1 MRFAY
6 ADPPYFGQGR
16 KRYGD
21 HPDAGMFDTIGG
33 HADLIQRLTSEF
45 HDGWALSCNPRDLT
59 WQLPL
64 CPDDVRIAAWVKTW
78 HQIRPTGV
86 QHAWEP
92 VIFRTAKKARPKPMV
107 RDWLEGPVTRGTGVV
122 GAKPHYF
129 NRWVLDLVGF
139 DPLEDEMVDLFPGTA
154 GMASA
159 TAEMALL

>member
-21 HPDAGMFDTIGG
+21 HPDAGAFDTIGG

-122 GAKPHYF
+122 GAKPH
-129 NRWVLDLVGF
+129 
-139 DPLEDEMVDLFPGTA
+139 
-154 GMASA
+154 
-159 TAEMALL
+159 